1 MSSIVF
7 TKIDGGKIKIS
18 KKALTSMK
26 KFIQDNDC
34 KKEAGGVLLG
44 RYILN
49 SLDII
54 IDEITIPM
62 WGDRRKWFGFFRSRR
77 PHQKVIDRLW
87 KESEG
92 TINYLGEWH
101 THPENTPI
109 PSDIDIRSW
118 KHKLNHDVF
127 DGDSLW
133 FVIIGIKSLRIWEL
147 SRNNLSYQLIG
158 ESYYSEVENV

>member
-1 MSSIVF
+1 MSPIVF

-18 KKALTSMK
+18 KKALIHMK
-26 KFIQDNDC
+26 KFIQDNNY

-44 RYILN
+44 RYICN
-49 SLDII
+49 SLDIV

-62 WGDRRKWFGFFRSRR
+62 WGDRRKWFSFFRSRR

-87 KESEG
+87 QESEG

-101 THPENTPI
+101 THPENTPA
-109 PSDIDIRSW
+109 PSDTDIKGW
-118 KHKLNHDVF
+118 EYKLRQDVF

-133 FVIIGIKSLRIWEL
+133 FIIIGIKSLRIWEV
-147 SRNNLSYQLIG
+147 SRNTLHYQLIG
-158 ESYYSEVENV
+158 ESYYSEVKNV